1 MGDMMASCKE
11 DLVGERTPFSLHGRH
26 WRCLEKIYACHAT
39 IKVLEWPPGTN
50 PYGGPYPVQQ
60 RRLRMRA
67 ERHLTK
73 YKFAAASSGG
83 AACTNVRPVQVQKVT
98 VVRAELR
105 TAGTAD
111 RLHAKMAEMRCKV
124 FRNHRARKSFGA
136 HP

>member
-1 MGDMMASCKE
+1 VRQC
-11 DLVGERTPFSLHGRH
+11 
-26 WRCLEKIYACHAT
+26 
-39 IKVLEWPPGTN
+39 
-50 PYGGPYPVQQ
+50 
-60 RRLRMRA
+60 RLRMRV
-67 ERHLTK
+67 ERHLTT
-73 YKFAAASSGG
+73 YKFAASSGG
-83 AACTNVRPVQVQKVT
+83 AACANVRPVHVQKVT